1 MNRDE
6 ALDILKKNNPFVS
19 SSAGDPWK
27 SKYPHVESVN
37 RKTFQS
43 LKRLIDQKRQDRS
56 LNAAGLVLGEAGS
69 GKTHLIGRVLELARQ
84 ERGSVAF
91 AYVQPIE
98 DPEQTF
104 RYLLREVVVNLCH
117 PVKKSSGTAP
127 LDDLLAYPML
137 ECLERCFGGSREK
150 KHEKLMAGI
159 RSNPS
164 RIFAT
169 RRLKPEARLQV
180 AQSAC
185 LLLERSLPELPDGFL
200 IALLRYRFGP
210 KKRAALQWLKGG
222 AIDRDDCR
230 ALGAKPRNDRSAAFL
245 EQEARSILNAFGLL
259 LARYGVV
266 LVVCFDRLENLESA
280 EQIRSFGKMVEFLV
294 DTAPAMLPLVCCRG
308 DLWDSGLKAR
318 LNEHVTTRLATNP
331 FVLEGCSPSLA
342 MEIIEKRL
350 AFVLGG
356 NRHDPCFPLC
366 EDKLRKAF
374 EGEIQSPREIIVQAN
389 RILNE
394 ELGAERVEVPGIA
407 NQLAEAFKLQYKNV
421 LSDFKRHPP
430 DRTRLRLAI
439 ELLLSHTG
447 DTAGFCADNFRKI
460 DECVDFMCRI
470 QSKHSNHVPQN
481 NGASKD
487 AVFIVDVEEDFR
499 TVGRCLQR
507 GLDFLEKYTDGKAF
521 YIRDARCPFPA
532 LPRWPATN
540 RKREKFENSGGTTV
554 FLQKEQAARL
564 YALAFLKYAVK
575 EGDVSVIDYNQ
586 NTRPA
591 TMEEL
596 QEFVR
601 AWVHG
606 GEDSFFEEFDR
617 IVENRGETS
626 LIP

>member
-37 RKTFQS
+37 KKTFDA
-43 LKRLIDQKRQDRS
+43 LKRLIDQKRQDLS

-69 GKTHLIGRVLELARQ
+69 GKTHIIGRLLELARQ
-84 ERGSVAF
+84 KRDSVAF
-91 AYVQPIE
+91 AYIQPIE

-117 PVKKSSGTAP
+117 PVEKSSGNSI
-127 LDDLLAYPML
+127 LDDLLAYPIL
-137 ECLERCFGGSREK
+137 ECIETCFGGSKEK
-150 KHEKLMAGI
+150 KHEKLLASI

-169 RRLKPEARLQV
+169 RRLKPEARLRV

-185 LLLERSLPELPDGFL
+185 FFLERSLPELPDGFL
-200 IALLRYRFGP
+200 SALLRYRFGP
-210 KKRAALQWLKGG
+210 DKRAAFQWLQGV
-222 AIDRDDCR
+222 AIDQEDCR
-230 ALGAKPRNDRSAAFL
+230 ALGARPRNERSAAFL
-245 EQEARSILNAFGLL
+245 EQEARGILNAFGTL
-259 LARYGVV
+259 LARYGIV

-308 DLWDSGLKAR
+308 DLWDSGLKAK

-342 MEIIEKRL
+342 MKVVEKRL
-350 AFVLGG
+350 AFVLGEK
-356 NRHDPCFPLC
+356 RDASFFPLD
-366 EDKLRKAF
+366 ENKLRKTF

-394 ELGAERVEVPGIA
+394 ELGAERVEAPAIVR
-407 NQLAEAFKLQYKNV
+407 QLADAFNLQHENV
-421 LSDFKRHPP
+421 LSDFERHPP

-447 DTAGFCADNFRKI
+447 DAAGFCADNFRKI

-470 QSKHSNHVPQN
+470 QSKHAPRK

-487 AVFIVDVEEDFR
+487 AVFIVDVEEDFYP
-499 TVGRCLQR
+499 VGKCLQR
-507 GLDFLEKYTDGKAF
+507 GLDFLEKYPGGKAF
-521 YIRDARCPFPA
+521 YIRDARCPFPPY
-532 LPRWPATN
+532 PRWPATN

-586 NTRPA
+586 NTRSA
-591 TMEEL
+591 TMEDLE
-596 QEFVR
+596 EFVR
-601 AWVHG
+601 VWVHG
-606 GEDSFFEEFDR
+606 GEDPFFKEFDR
-617 IVENRGETS
+617 IVENRGET
-626 LIP
+626 PRVP

>member
-37 RKTFQS
+37 KKTFEA
-43 LKRLIDQKRQDRS
+43 LKRLIDQKRQDLS

-69 GKTHLIGRVLELARQ
+69 GKTHLIGRILKLAGKKG
-84 ERGSVAF
+84 GSVAF
-91 AYVQPIE
+91 AYIQPIE

-117 PVKKSSGTAP
+117 PVENSSDKAP

-137 ECLERCFGGSREK
+137 ECLELCFGGSREK
-150 KHEKLMAGI
+150 KHEMLMASIRKNPPGI
-159 RSNPS
+159 
-164 RIFAT
+164 FTT
-169 RRLKPEARLQV
+169 RRLKPEARLRI

-200 IALLRYRFGP
+200 KALLRYRFGP
-210 KKRAALQWLKGG
+210 EKRAAFQWLKGG
-222 AIDRDDCR
+222 AIDPDDCR
-230 ALGAKPRNDRSAAFL
+230 ALGARPRNDRSEAFL

-259 LARYGVV
+259 LARYGHV
-266 LVVCFDRLENLESA
+266 LVVCFDRLENLESPG
-280 EQIRSFGKMVEFLV
+280 QIRSFGKMVEFLV
-294 DTAPAMLPLVCCRG
+294 DTAPAMLPLACCRG

-318 LNEHVTTRLATNP
+318 LNEHVTTRLAANP
-331 FVLEGCSPSLA
+331 FVLEGCRPSLA
-342 MEIIEKRL
+342 MKVVEKRL
-350 AFVLGG
+350 ASVLGE
-356 NRHDPCFPLC
+356 NRSDPLFPLP
-366 EDKLRKAF
+366 ENKLRKAF

-394 ELGAERVEVPGIA
+394 ELGTEPMQVPGIVS
-407 NQLAEAFKLQYKNV
+407 QIAEAFRRQCETV

-439 ELLLSHTG
+439 ELLLSHAGDATG
-447 DTAGFCADNFRKI
+447 FQADNFRKNN
-460 DECVDFMCRI
+460 EYLDFMCHIRP
-470 QSKHSNHVPQN
+470 KHALEK
-481 NGASKD
+481 NGAPKD
-487 AVFIVDVEEDFR
+487 AIFIVDVEEDFHQ
-499 TVGRCLQR
+499 VGRCLQR
-507 GLDFLEKYTDGKAF
+507 GLDFLEKYPDGKAF

-575 EGDVSVIDYNQ
+575 EGDVSVIAYNQ
-586 NTRPA
+586 NRITRSA
-591 TMEEL
+591 TMADLE
-596 QEFVR
+596 EFVR
-601 AWVHG
+601 VWVHG
-606 GEDSFFEEFDR
+606 GEDPFFKEFDR
-617 IVENRGETS
+617 IVENRGEAS
-626 LIP
+626 RVP